1 MSTYTYNVNDVVKE
15 DDPKIASAPK
25 KDSAI
30 PYTPSKN
37 RKPDHV
43 SGEMN
48 DYLEANHKR
57 SNDVTDNVDGSIP
70 NDTSTEPAS
79 EIMDTFIHTEND
91 TVTESNTKP
100 MDTSIPDEP
109 YSDQETV
116 DNTCDETQFSYRV
129 DALSSQG
136 SCT

>member
-37 RKPDHV
+37 RKPEHV

-70 NDTSTEPAS
+70 KDTSTEPAS
-79 EIMDTFIHTEND
+79 EIMDTSIPKE
-91 TVTESNTKP
+91 TVTETITKP
-100 MDTSIPDEP
+100 MDTSIPEEPISDE
-109 YSDQETV
+109 ETT
-116 DNTCDETQFSYRV
+116 DNTCDETQFSYGI